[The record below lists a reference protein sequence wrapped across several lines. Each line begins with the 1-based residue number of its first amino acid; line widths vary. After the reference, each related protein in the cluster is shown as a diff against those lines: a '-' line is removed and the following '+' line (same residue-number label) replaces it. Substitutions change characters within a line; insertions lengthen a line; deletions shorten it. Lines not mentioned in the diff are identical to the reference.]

1 MDDFVP
7 LAKTADLAPGAMKVA
22 SVDGHEF
29 LVARVREEYYI
40 TESHC
45 PHMGGHLP
53 DGTLQDAIVTCPLHR
68 SQFDLRDG
76 HVVRWTDWEGEA
88 LRATMEAKPPRP
100 IRTYAIRVEGD
111 TILVG
116 PEKATPAA
124 T

>member
-7 LAKTADLAPGAMKVA
+7 LTTTADLAPATMKAA
-22 SVDGHEF
+22 SVEGREF
-29 LVARVREEYYI
+29 LVARVGQDYYI

-53 DGTLQDAIVTCPLHR
+53 GGTLDGTILTCPLHR

-76 HVVRWTDWEGEA
+76 HVVRWTDWQGEA
-88 LRATMEAKPPRP
+88 LRATMEARPPRP
-100 IRTYAIRVEGD
+100 IRTYAVKVQGD
-111 TILVG
+111 TVLVG
-116 PEKATPAA
+116 PEKVTPAA